1 MGRPPKKLV
10 VTPRAPARSLPPA
23 ADVMQALV
31 RAWAPV
37 LRLLLACGVDYPRL
51 SAALKPLFIEQA
63 QLELLRSGQKETD
76 SALTLLSGVHRKDV
90 RAWRL
95 NGLGEPR
102 GRELSPSAKVFAR
115 WLQEPGYSDGE
126 RPLGIPRF
134 GPAPSFEALARLVI
148 SDVHPFSVLTELI
161 RLDLVRLEPREELEY
176 VVPQQ
181 DGFIP
186 KTGSQDALDLFAA
199 NLADHLQAAVSN
211 LLEGPSFLEQSVFAE
226 GITRASAEELGAL
239 ARQLWARHRQE
250 LIAAATRLYET
261 DRGRPDADQRM
272 RLGAYFWSGDW
283 TAAPQTDNDPNLPDA
298 AAPDHEK
305 N

>member
-1 MGRPPKKLV
+1 M
-10 VTPRAPARSLPPA
+10 PPA
-23 ADVMQALV
+23 ADVMQAVV
-31 RAWAPV
+31 RAWAPL
-37 LRLLLACGVDYPRL
+37 LRLLVASGVDYPRL

-63 QLELLRSGQKETD
+63 QRELLRAGQKETD

-95 NGLGEPR
+95 NGLGEAR
-102 GRELSPSAKVFAR
+102 ARELSPSAKVFAR

-134 GPAPSFEALARLVI
+134 GPAPSFEALARLVT

-161 RLDLVRLEPREELEY
+161 RLDLVRLELRHELEY

-186 KTGSQDALDLFAA
+186 KVGSQDAVDLFAA

-211 LLEGPSFLEQSVFAE
+211 LLEGPQFLEQSVFAE
-226 GITRASAEELGAL
+226 GITQASADELGAL
-239 ARQLWARHRQE
+239 ARQLWARSRQE
-250 LIAAATRLYET
+250 LIAAATRLYEA
-261 DRGRPDADQRM
+261 DQGRPEADQRM

-283 TAAPQTDNDPNLPDA
+283 QRPAEPEPESEFNQPSLGTSDHDNP
-298 AAPDHEK
+298 
-305 N
+305 